1 MSELSDS
8 KTNMTTTTTKTTT
21 PSRPPWTM
29 FSLKGSPAP
38 KGSASPNGPAAP
50 KGISKVSVLRWVSAV
65 AIAGL
70 ALLIALGAM
79 RTYLAH
85 EMTLGLGAVVATA
98 VLLLVGLVS
107 LGAARLRLGR
117 ELGALE
123 SASAVPQG
131 WLWPARLA
139 RLAEIHAAGA
149 TPDPEVLADVTRAEE
164 AGRAYLGRYLVATTV
179 LIGLV
184 GTFAGLMQTLGKL
197 TPLLGDARV
206 NGAEVL
212 AAPLAGL
219 HVTFGASLVAILATL
234 ALALAQGDL
243 TLCEE
248 RVLARLED
256 RTCHEWIPALWRAA
270 AAPDERVVRAIAG
283 LEVAFADSVSRAL
296 AASVQAI
303 GAETRGDIERARA
316 EAARDRAELGRLL
329 VGLEALAAE
338 VKSEVKSEV
347 ARLTVE
353 VGSRLGASAEQQAR
367 VLEEIA
373 GGQARALARTVD
385 AATES
390 LRAANRE
397 VTEAMR
403 DEVTAAWTRSAEA
416 HVALV
421 HGLAESG
428 GAALAQATAAQAAAT
443 ERATAA
449 VASAVQAVEA
459 TAERIG
465 ATAAA
470 GAAGVIEAAEASSAR
485 AIGAAEAMNARVVAA
500 AEALGARAIAASEG
514 ASLRSGDAAEA
525 LARETARILGEMA
538 RQSAGTV
545 EALAERAGSVL
556 GESVRQSADANAT
569 LLRET
574 HESVGRATRE
584 TAQLVAQSL
593 GPLFAGEARDR
604 AAVEE
609 ALRDAV
615 AGTSAAAERL
625 GTLTTVLE
633 GVGRE
638 HTAAMERGGQA
649 VLAAFEQAV
658 VGGGAA
664 LDRAA
669 TGLATAA
676 RDLQSG
682 AEVLGPRLTALG
694 VELGALSREVAL
706 LVAARG
712 PDDALGGAVLG
723 ELERLGG
730 AVERLG
736 ALVRAGRAAAAAAAA
751 AQDPSQ
757 DPSQTRS
764 EHASSSGQPDDRNGE
779 ESPVPPPPVT
789 RISDEAADDGLR
801 AADDERDREQDQGH
815 AAGAP
820 GDPPP
825 EPVGSS

>member
-1 MSELSDS
+1 MS
-8 KTNMTTTTTKTTT
+8 
-21 PSRPPWTM
+21 R
-29 FSLKGSPAP
+29 
-38 KGSASPNGPAAP
+38 
-50 KGISKVSVLRWVSAV
+50 VSVLRWASAV

-85 EMTLGLGAVVATA
+85 EMTLGLGAVVATGI
-98 VLLLVGLVS
+98 LLLVGLAS

-117 ELGALE
+117 ELAALE
-123 SASAVPQG
+123 SDSAVPRG

-149 TPDPEVLADVTRAEE
+149 RPDPEVLAEVTRAEE

-197 TPLLGDARV
+197 TPLLGDAHV

-256 RTCHEWIPALWRAA
+256 RTCHEWIPALWRAGE
-270 AAPDERVVRAIAG
+270 APDERVVRAIGG
-283 LEVAFADSVSRAL
+283 LEVAFAESVSRAL

-303 GAETRGDIERARA
+303 GAETRGESERARA
-316 EAARDRAELGRLL
+316 ETARDRAELGRLM
-329 VGLEALAAE
+329 VGLDALTAE
-338 VKSEVKSEV
+338 VKGSV
-347 ARLTVE
+347 ARLCVE

-367 VLEEIA
+367 ALEEA
-373 GGQARALARTVD
+373 AVGQARALARTVD

-390 LRAANRE
+390 LRTANRE

-403 DEVTAAWTRSAEA
+403 VEVTAAWSRSAEA

-421 HGLAESG
+421 RGLTESG
-428 GAALAQATAAQAAAT
+428 GEALAQATAAQIAAQIAAT

-449 VASAVQAVEA
+449 VASAVRAVEA

-470 GAAGVIEAAEASSAR
+470 GAEGVIAAAEASSAR
-485 AIGAAEAMNARVVAA
+485 AIGAAEAMSARVVGAAEGMSARVVATT
-500 AEALGARAIAASEG
+500 EALGARAVAASEG
-514 ASLRSGDAAEA
+514 ASRRSGEVAEA
-525 LARETARILGEMA
+525 LAREMARVLAEAA

-545 EALAERAGSVL
+545 EAVAERAGSLL
-556 GESVRQSADANAT
+556 GESVRQSTDTGAA

-574 HESVGRATRE
+574 HEAVGRATRE

-593 GPLFAGEARDR
+593 GPLFAGEARER
-604 AAVEE
+604 AAVEA

-615 AGTSAAAERL
+615 AGAAIAAERL
-625 GTLTTVLE
+625 GTLTTALE

-669 TGLATAA
+669 LGLATAA

-682 AEVLGPRLTALG
+682 ADVLGPRLNALG

-730 AVERLG
+730 AVEGLG
-736 ALVRAGRAAAAAAAA
+736 ALVRAGRADAAAAAPG
-751 AQDPSQ
+751 PSEA
-757 DPSQTRS
+757 RS
-764 EHASSSGQPDDRNGE
+764 EDVPASGQPDE
-779 ESPVPPPPVT
+779 ESHAPPPPVT
-789 RISDEAADDGLR
+789 RISDEAAGGEDLR
-801 AADDERDREQDQGH
+801 AAGLAREQEQEQEQEQEHEPGEDQGQ
-815 AAGAP
+815 GGTS
-820 GDPPP
+820 GDEPP
-825 EPVGSS
+825 EPVGAA